1 MEHLV
6 ESHLGGFYISNNDPE
21 FITETCEECGDS
33 DTILLSWEE
42 GHGKEALKEFFS
54 ELKRNNEIIKRDYKK
69 GISKQE
75 IVQMIHYSYE
85 DDRNLISGLF
95 EYNII
100 TEGDLRRLNKLNRR
114 AEKKQLEL
122 VRESLKSQRP
132 VRLVKT
138 NNR

>member
-1 MEHLV
+1 
-6 ESHLGGFYISNNDPE
+6 
-21 FITETCEECGDS
+21 
-33 DTILLSWEE
+33 
-42 GHGKEALKEFFS
+42 
-54 ELKRNNEIIKRDYKK
+54 
-69 GISKQE
+69 
-75 IVQMIHYSYE
+75 MIHYSYE

-95 EYNII
+95 ECNII